1 MKVKHGSSRDGLLLF
16 LKQGMT
22 MHLVVHL
29 YFLQT
34 HNAQQK
40 TAKSLQANTH
50 KDTVND
56 GQTETLPHKPHLQ
69 EIGGSVVN

>member
-1 MKVKHGSSRDGLLLF
+1 
-16 LKQGMT
+16 